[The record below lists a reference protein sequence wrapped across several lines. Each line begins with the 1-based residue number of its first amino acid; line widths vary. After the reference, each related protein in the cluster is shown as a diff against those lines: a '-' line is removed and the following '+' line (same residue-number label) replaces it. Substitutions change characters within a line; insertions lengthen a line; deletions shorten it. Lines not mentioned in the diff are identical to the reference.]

1 MESSGKA
8 GKQALQMSG
17 CPSDGK
23 IFEKSPQAPR
33 TPDDNH
39 YEGSLGQ
46 PGGCQGRIAVAPN
59 Q

>member
-1 MESSGKA
+1 MEGRGNGSG
-8 GKQALQMSG
+8 QALETG
-17 CPSDGK
+17 RCLGDGN
-23 IFEKSPQAPR
+23 IFKKSPQAPR